1 MQKIIIGFLI
11 TGVVLVAGVTVFLT
25 SQKDESK
32 IAEVVDTM
40 VEEKD
45 EMTMKEVSPKPV
57 SENKI
62 IKSGTFNYLDPLH
75 NGSGQVSVVD
85 AGEFYKIKMGANFK
99 SADAPDPYVYL
110 GSAQEFKDR
119 AVAGVDTSKTINL
132 GKLKAF
138 SGEQEYLVSKK
149 DFDSHDAAV
158 IIWCKQFGVQISRA
172 DLK

>member
-1 MQKIIIGFLI
+1 MKKVIIGFMAAGIVLI
-11 TGVVLVAGVTVFLT
+11 SGITFFLT

-32 IAEVVDTM
+32 AAETIEV
-40 VEEKD
+40 
-45 EMTMKEVSPKPV
+45 KEL
-57 SENKI
+57 EQ
-62 IKSGTFNYLDPLH
+62 KSVQQNTTLKTGTFNYLDPLH
-75 NGSGQVSVVD
+75 YGEGVVEVVD
-85 AGEFYKIKMGANFK
+85 AGEFYKIMFASNFK

-110 GSAQEFKDR
+110 GTAQEFKDR

-132 GKLKAF
+132 GKLKSF

-149 DFDSHDAAV
+149 DFEAHDAAV

>member
-1 MQKIIIGFLI
+1 MKKVIMGFVI
-11 TGVVLVAGVTVFLT
+11 AGIVLVGGTTVFLT

-32 IAEVVDTM
+32 VAKT
-40 VEEKD
+40 
-45 EMTMKEVSPKPV
+45 
-57 SENKI
+57 I
-62 IKSGTFNYLDPLH
+62 IEIPEQKSVLQNTTLRTGSFNYLDPLH
-75 NGSGQVSVVD
+75 YGEGSVDVID
-85 AGEFYKIKMGANFK
+85 AGEFYKIKFASNFK

-132 GKLKAF
+132 AKLKAF

-149 DFDSHDAAV
+149 DFEAHDAAV

>member
-1 MQKIIIGFLI
+1 MAAGI
-11 TGVVLVAGVTVFLT
+11 VLVGATTIFLT

-32 IAEVVDTM
+32 VAEVIEV
-40 VEEKD
+40 
-45 EMTMKEVSPKPV
+45 KE
-57 SENKI
+57 SEQ
-62 IKSGTFNYLDPLH
+62 KSVPQNTTLKTGAFNYLDPLH
-75 NGSGQVSVVD
+75 NGEGNVEVVE
-85 AGEFYKIKMGANFK
+85 AGEFYKIKFASNFK
-99 SADAPDPYVYL
+99 SADAPDPHVYL

-149 DFDSHDAAV
+149 DFDTHDAAV
-158 IIWCKQFGVQISRA
+158 IIWCKKFGVQISRA

>member
-1 MQKIIIGFLI
+1 MGFFI
-11 TGVVLVAGVTVFLT
+11 AGIVLVGGTTVFLS

-32 IAEVVDTM
+32 VAEVV
-40 VEEKD
+40 EK
-45 EMTMKEVSPKPV
+45 V
-57 SENKI
+57 SEQEPINENI
-62 IKSGTFNYLDPLH
+62 IVKRGNFNYLDPLH
-75 NGSGQVSVVD
+75 YGEGDVEIID
-85 AGEFYKIKMGANFK
+85 AEEFYKIKMGTNFK
-99 SADAPDPYVYL
+99 SADAPDPHVYL
-110 GSAQEFKDR
+110 GSAQEFKNR
-119 AVAGVDTSKTINL
+119 AVAGVDTSRTINL

>member
-1 MQKIIIGFLI
+1 MKKVI
-11 TGVVLVAGVTVFLT
+11 TGFFIAGIVLIGGTTVFLT

-32 IAEVVDTM
+32 TAEVV
-40 VEEKD
+40 EQ
-45 EMTMKEVSPKPV
+45 V
-57 SENKI
+57 SEQSPITENKVV
-62 IKSGTFNYLDPLH
+62 KKGAFNYLDPLH
-75 NGSGQVSVVD
+75 FGEGNVEVID
-85 AGEFYKIKMGANFK
+85 AGEFYKIKMGDNFK
-99 SADAPDPYVYL
+99 SADAPDPHVYL